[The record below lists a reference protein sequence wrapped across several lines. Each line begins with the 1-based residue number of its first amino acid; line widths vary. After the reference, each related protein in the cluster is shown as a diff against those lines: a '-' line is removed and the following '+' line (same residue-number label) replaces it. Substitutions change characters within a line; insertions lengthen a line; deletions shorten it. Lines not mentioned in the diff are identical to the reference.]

1 MSDRGATG
9 FSNQALLD
17 QLLAGPYAHFTK
29 VGEDDYRDCSERN
42 PGLSL
47 SSNGYYDH
55 KAGKGGSLSEL
66 ARDESRDVSHWGPHH
81 DHYSSKPSGNK
92 TEKATSDTAA
102 YLWEKANIGEE
113 ARADIEEY
121 LTGIR
126 RIPTENY
133 MDLIDTGLLRYLP
146 ADEKSTSDEK
156 RPPALVHPFKFIE
169 QDGSIRT
176 AVRKIQLT
184 RKEGNPRKPH
194 FGSDGHLTI
203 LPPLDPTN
211 PDNCFLATEGLEN
224 ALTMRSFYPRKQFVV
239 TNGKSNLKH
248 LLRLAKPEIGVL
260 IIADHDVHAKPH
272 ENGQLEAARV
282 RRQLRDQGVNCVAMK
297 PKQPNWDANAAL
309 QENKLEEWRNLL
321 VEVPEYE
328 KPEQPK
334 LPKGFRFV
342 PFGESAM
349 QIPEMLVGR
358 ILECGT
364 LAELYGDSNT
374 GKSFVAMDLAF
385 SVATGC
391 QWHGEAV
398 RQGGVLYFAGE
409 GEGGLYRRKR
419 AWEIARG
426 QSLKEAPID
435 QSSGV
440 TDLTDKQCRE
450 EVLDRIREKAEQV
463 SLKLVVIDTLSRH
476 FGGKDEN
483 QTSEMSQFVS
493 ALDNMRQEFGVTV
506 LLVHHT
512 GKDANKGPR
521 GSNALRAAL
530 DNEILVTRKDHGPV
544 VLTNTKM
551 KDAEPFRPM
560 AFQLV
565 AVNLQDDQGRELAD
579 DYGQPF
585 TSCVLEPAEVPRQSP
600 RAQPK
605 KGSNQENFDRVFAQQ
620 QQLGQSP
627 VSLEAVRKAL
637 AMQPNRWR
645 ELLNSKY
652 IMRTYDIANNCV
664 EMKCFD

>member
-81 DHYSSKPSGNK
+81 EHYSSKPSGNK

-126 RIPTENY
+126 RIPPENY

-146 ADEKSTSDEK
+146 ADEKSSPDEK

-260 IIADHDVHAKPH
+260 IIADHDDHAKPH

-297 PKQPNWDANAAL
+297 PRQPNWDANAAL

-328 KPEQPK
+328 KPEQLK

-374 GKSFVAMDLAF
+374 GKSFVALDLAF

-409 GEGGLYRRKR
+409 GERGLSRRAR

-579 DYGQPF
+579 EYGQPF

-627 VSLEAVRKAL
+627 VSLNVIRSEADIPRK
-637 AMQPNRWR
+637 RFG
-645 ELLNSKY
+645 ELLSSQYIQQKY
-652 IMRTYDIANNCV
+652 HIADNYV
-664 EMKCFD
+664 VLKCLD